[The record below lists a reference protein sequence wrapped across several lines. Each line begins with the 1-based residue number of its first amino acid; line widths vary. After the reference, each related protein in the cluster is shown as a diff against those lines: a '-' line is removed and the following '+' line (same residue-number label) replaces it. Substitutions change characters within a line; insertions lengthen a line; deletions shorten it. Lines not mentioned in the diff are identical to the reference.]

1 MGHKVNPY
9 GFRLGVIYPWKSNWF
24 ARRDYATQLHED
36 VWIRKHIRSRLARA
50 GISSIDIERKG
61 DQIWVYIRTARPGI
75 VIGRKGAEVDRI
87 RKDIERVTKK
97 RVDVKVE
104 DMNSAA
110 SEARPETDAT
120 LLSQG
125 VAEQLAGR
133 VSFRRA
139 MRRAVQTA
147 MRSGA
152 LGVRVQ
158 CGGRLGGTEMSR
170 REWYREGRVPLHTLR
185 AKIDFGQAEA
195 KTTFGQIGVKVWV
208 YHGDEIPQAEQET
221 ERLRARALAQVA
233 SGGGASTGALI
244 TDVREAAEVAEP
256 DEPVAPAQAADE
268 DTAEPEEPSGSTTSD
283 AAETERPSERATAE
297 AEEPTSATS
306 DAAGAERAIGDPST
320 DEAAPSTEATVDEEP
335 TRAAAEASPEE
346 DR

>member
-24 ARRDYATQLHED
+24 ARRDYSDQLHED
-36 VWIRKHIRSRLARA
+36 VWIRKHIRSRLSRA

-120 LLSQG
+120 LLAQG

-158 CGGRLGGTEMSR
+158 CGGRLGGAEMSR

-185 AKIDFGQAEA
+185 AKIDFGTAEG

-221 ERLRARALAQVA
+221 ERLRARALAQVS
-233 SGGGASTGALI
+233 SGGSSTGALI
-244 TDVREAAEVAEP
+244 TDEREAAEVAAPEP
-256 DEPVAPAQAADE
+256 ETREQPSEDGATEAEPTDASPSDVASASDAADAGSPSGDSSAPE
-268 DTAEPEEPSGSTTSD
+268 SEPSTTDAADAEPEET
-283 AAETERPSERATAE
+283 AAE
-297 AEEPTSATS
+297 AEPAVESA
-306 DAAGAERAIGDPST
+306 GP
-320 DEAAPSTEATVDEEP
+320 
-335 TRAAAEASPEE
+335 AAEGEPKENG
-346 DR
+346 

>member
-24 ARRDYATQLHED
+24 ARRDYSDQLHED
-36 VWIRKHIRSRLARA
+36 VWIRKHIRSRLSRA

-120 LLSQG
+120 LLAQG

-158 CGGRLGGTEMSR
+158 CGGRLGGAEMSR

-185 AKIDFGQAEA
+185 AKIDFGTAEG

-221 ERLRARALAQVA
+221 ERLRARALAQVS
-233 SGGGASTGALI
+233 SGGSSTGALI
-244 TDVREAAEVAEP
+244 TDEREAAEVAAPEP
-256 DEPVAPAQAADE
+256 ETREQPSEDGATEAEPTDASPSDVASASDAADAE
-268 DTAEPEEPSGSTTSD
+268 SPSGDSSAPESEPSTTDAADAEPEETD
-283 AAETERPSERATAE
+283 AE
-297 AEEPTSATS
+297 AEPAVEP
-306 DAAGAERAIGDPST
+306 AGP
-320 DEAAPSTEATVDEEP
+320 
-335 TRAAAEASPEE
+335 AAEGEPKENG
-346 DR
+346 

>member
-24 ARRDYATQLHED
+24 AGRDYSDQLHED
-36 VWIRKHIRSRLARA
+36 IWIRKHIRSRLSRA

-61 DQIWVYIRTARPGI
+61 DQIWIYIRTARPGI
-75 VIGRKGAEVDRI
+75 VIGRKGAEVDKI
-87 RKDIERVTKK
+87 RKDVERVTKK

-110 SEARPETDAT
+110 SETRPETDAT
-120 LLSQG
+120 LLAQG

-158 CGGRLGGTEMSR
+158 CGGRLGGAEMSR

-185 AKIDFGQAEA
+185 AKIDFGTAEG

-221 ERLRARALAQVA
+221 ERLRARALAQV
-233 SGGGASTGALI
+233 SSGGASTGALI
-244 TDVREAAEVAEP
+244 TDEREAAEVAEV
-256 DEPVAPAQAADE
+256 EPPPAAP
-268 DTAEPEEPSGSTTSD
+268 EPSD
-283 AAETERPSERATAE
+283 EATAE
-297 AEEPTSATS
+297 APAPAADDDEAPAQPAAAADETS
-306 DAAGAERAIGDPST
+306 
-320 DEAAPSTEATVDEEP
+320 EAAPSEATDAATATEAAGVEGGTE
-335 TRAAAEASPEE
+335 AAASDQPTSTPQETDGKAQG
-346 DR
+346 

>member
-1 MGHKVNPY
+1 VGHKVNPY

-256 DEPVAPAQAADE
+256 EEEPVV
-268 DTAEPEEPSGSTTSD
+268 PETP
-283 AAETERPSERATAE
+283 ETEEVEPTAE
-297 AEEPTSATS
+297 AEEPT
-306 DAAGAERAIGDPST
+306 GDPST
-320 DEAAPSTEATVDEEP
+320 AEAAPSTNATVDEEP
-335 TRAAAEASPEE
+335 AGPSAEATPEAGPSAEATPEE
-346 DR
+346 KR

>member
-1 MGHKVNPY
+1 VGHKVNPY

-24 ARRDYATQLHED
+24 AGRDYATQLHED
-36 VWIRKHIRSRLARA
+36 VWIRKHIRARLARA

-221 ERLRARALAQVA
+221 ERLRARAIAQVA

-256 DEPVAPAQAADE
+256 DEPESGARE
-268 DTAEPEEPSGSTTSD
+268 DG
-283 AAETERPSERATAE
+283 AE
-297 AEEPTSATS
+297 AEEPS
-306 DAAGAERAIGDPST
+306 GDPST
-320 DEAAPSTEATVDEEP
+320 GEAAPSTNATGDEEP
-335 TRAAAEASPEE
+335 AGPAAEVTPTSTNATGDEEPAGPAAEATPEG

>member
-221 ERLRARALAQVA
+221 ERLRARAIAQVA

-256 DEPVAPAQAADE
+256 DEPVAPAQAAGE
-268 DTAEPEEPSGSTTSD
+268 DTAEAEEQSGSTTSD
-283 AAETERPSERATAE
+283 AAGAEQPAPATSGSAE
-297 AEEPTSATS
+297 AEVPT
-306 DAAGAERAIGDPST
+306 GDPST
-320 DEAAPSTEATVDEEP
+320 AEAAPSTNATVDEEP
-335 TRAAAEASPEE
+335 AGPSAEATPEAK
-346 DR
+346 R

>member
-1 MGHKVNPY
+1 VGHKVNPY

-24 ARRDYATQLHED
+24 AGRDYATQLHED

-221 ERLRARALAQVA
+221 ERLRARAIAQVA

-256 DEPVAPAQAADE
+256 DEPVAPETVEEGAAETDG
-268 DTAEPEEPSGSTTSD
+268 PSESTTSD

-297 AEEPTSATS
+297 AEEPT
-306 DAAGAERAIGDPST
+306 GDPST
-320 DEAAPSTEATVDEEP
+320 AEAAPSTNATVDEEP
-335 TRAAAEASPEE
+335 AGPSAEATPEAGPAAEATPEE
-346 DR
+346 KR

>member
-24 ARRDYATQLHED
+24 ARRDYSDQLHED
-36 VWIRKHIRSRLARA
+36 VWIRKHIRSRLSRA

-120 LLSQG
+120 LLAQG

-158 CGGRLGGTEMSR
+158 CGGRLGGAEMSR

-185 AKIDFGQAEA
+185 AKIDFGTAEG
-195 KTTFGQIGVKVWV
+195 KTTFGIIGVKVWV

-221 ERLRARALAQVA
+221 ERLRARALAQV
-233 SGGGASTGALI
+233 SSGGASTGALI
-244 TDVREAAEVAEP
+244 TDEREAAEVEAPEPVKASEPAEVAEAGSEAEP
-256 DEPVAPAQAADE
+256 ADADAPAGS
-268 DTAEPEEPSGSTTSD
+268 AESG
-283 AAETERPSERATAE
+283 PAE
-297 AEEPTSATS
+297 AEGPA
-306 DAAGAERAIGDPST
+306 GDPST
-320 DEAAPSTEATVDEEP
+320 PEAEPSTDAAVDEEP
-335 TRAAAEASPEE
+335 AGPAAEAERSEPAADEE
-346 DR
+346 PAEPAGEADTKEQ

>member
-1 MGHKVNPY
+1 VGHKVNPY

-24 ARRDYATQLHED
+24 AGRDYATQLHED
-36 VWIRKHIRSRLARA
+36 VWIRKHIRARLARA

-221 ERLRARALAQVA
+221 ERLRARAIAQVA

-256 DEPVAPAQAADE
+256 EEESVVPETPE
-268 DTAEPEEPSGSTTSD
+268 TEEAEP
-283 AAETERPSERATAE
+283 TAE
-297 AEEPTSATS
+297 AETPS
-306 DAAGAERAIGDPST
+306 GDPST
-320 DEAAPSTEATVDEEP
+320 AEAAPSTDATADEEP
-335 TRAAAEASPEE
+335 AGPAAEGTPTSTDVAADEEPAGPAAEATPEG